1 MGTQKQFEKFLTYS
15 GEENTPEVFVFFCG
29 VIGLGKIAATLA
41 EPRLLKNPRHAKQVL
56 QILDKIT
63 ASMVT
68 DNKST
73 DDSCKVLRQGMGYC
87 WSVAVAALPDVGK
100 AMMERWLSCDDYP
113 PDHER
118 KLEKESPGEDG
129 CRLG

>member
-1 MGTQKQFEKFLTYS
+1 
-15 GEENTPEVFVFFCG
+15 

-41 EPRLLKNPRHAKQVL
+41 EPRLFKNPRHAKQVL

-73 DDSCKVLRQGMGYC
+73 DDSYKVLRQGMGYC
-87 WSVAVAALPDVGK
+87 
-100 AMMERWLSCDDYP
+100 
-113 PDHER
+113 
-118 KLEKESPGEDG
+118 
-129 CRLG
+129 

>member
-1 MGTQKQFEKFLTYS
+1 
-15 GEENTPEVFVFFCG
+15 
-29 VIGLGKIAATLA
+29 
-41 EPRLLKNPRHAKQVL
+41 
-56 QILDKIT
+56 
-63 ASMVT
+63 
-68 DNKST
+68 
-73 DDSCKVLRQGMGYC
+73 
-87 WSVAVAALPDVGK
+87 VAALPDVGK